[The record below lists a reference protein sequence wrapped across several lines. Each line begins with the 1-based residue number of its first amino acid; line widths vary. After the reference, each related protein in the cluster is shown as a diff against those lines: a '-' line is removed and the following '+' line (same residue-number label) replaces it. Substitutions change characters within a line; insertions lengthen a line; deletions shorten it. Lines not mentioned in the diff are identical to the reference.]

1 MTEIRGVLDALPAK
15 RAALVAPFLGF
26 DRLVAKNRNQFAPRS
41 QEATAEMAEEE
52 GPCEWEGELDD
63 GFPTGQVSHPTR
75 STPNTRV
82 STFTPPARE

>member
-1 MTEIRGVLDALPAK
+1 LVLTALSPKTEINLP
-15 RAALVAPFLGF
+15 
-26 DRLVAKNRNQFAPRS
+26 RL

-63 GFPTGQVSHPTR
+63 GFPTGQVSHPRR

>member
-1 MTEIRGVLDALPAK
+1 
-15 RAALVAPFLGF
+15 
-26 DRLVAKNRNQFAPRS
+26 
-41 QEATAEMAEEE
+41 MAEEE

-82 STFTPPARE
+82 STFTPPRARVTQTKPLE

>member
-1 MTEIRGVLDALPAK
+1 MPLGQTRSARRALPLVLTACRQK
-15 RAALVAPFLGF
+15 QKSICPALA
-26 DRLVAKNRNQFAPRS
+26 
-41 QEATAEMAEEE
+41 EATAEMAEEE